1 MYTVHDHEND
11 GQNRMAG
18 RAGRYFRSVLSLVL
32 NLLLT
37 GGFVVI
43 VKRLAQQAYGLK
55 E

>member
-1 MYTVHDHEND
+1 MTKSGGIIVIAMGYNL
-11 GQNRMAG
+11 GGPALII
-18 RAGRYFRSVLSLVL
+18 SVLSLVL

>member
-1 MYTVHDHEND
+1 MGYNL
-11 GQNRMAG
+11 GGPALII
-18 RAGRYFRSVLSLVL
+18 SVLSLVL